1 MRKITLFFA
10 AMMTAGALC
19 AQADKTYQREDERQR
34 GYYNRP
40 WLRYEAETDK
50 CETNVEVL
58 PLSTTNA
65 HIQSEATNQMA
76 VDLVEKGD
84 YVAWTADSAAN
95 AMTIRFS
102 LPDNATALDEGTGTT
117 GTLGLYVNGVKMNV
131 WQATRNVDTVALR
144 DDILLD
150 SYWAWQYFS
159 GTKGVAYETK
169 SGSVLRMRFDEV
181 ILRIQN
187 EIPAGA
193 TFKLVKEDEN
203 SKPYTIDFVE
213 LEQAQPVAFE
223 SIVGEKVKYTGDG
236 VDLQA
241 FVNDNAGKTV
251 YLPEGKYNVPVRL
264 SIPAN
269 TTLQGAGIFFTEIF
283 FSAPFDASNYAKRG
297 LTSNSSNVKVDGMY
311 LNGTQN
317 QRYFD
322 RNQNKQPGKGF
333 NGSFGSNSVISN
345 VLVQHFECGA
355 WLTDAEGLTIKHCR
369 FRNNYADGTNVAGGC
384 KDVTVEYVSYRNN
397 GDDDMASWSSKQGR
411 PKLAENVMYRYNT
424 SECNWRASGIGMF
437 GGKGHNIN
445 HCLVLDPIE
454 GGVRF
459 DAKFK
464 GAPFDESEMMIMSDV
479 SVYRAGTVGNTS
491 TWKNT
496 VPAFW
501 FSLVDAKYDVRNI
514 KVENVDLYDSRNSA
528 ILFSTSPSSTFE
540 FSNICLENINIHN
553 ASAYGLYVKTG
564 VKGGANYYNVNF
576 EGCSL
581 DIKNDAYPEEF
592 RLYNEPC
599 AADAVFVPASD
610 GSFAVSAENGYVEV
624 SGAAAGTE
632 VAVYNMLGQ
641 KVSQK
646 TASTEGTAAFSLN
659 AGAYVVVSGN
669 IRVKIVF

>member
-1 MRKITLFFA
+1 MRRITILMSVLLA
-10 AMMTAGALC
+10 AGSLY
-19 AQADKTYQREDERQR
+19 AQADKTYQAEDNRQR

-40 WLRYEAETDK
+40 WLRYEAETGK
-50 CETNVEVL
+50 CQTNATVL
-58 PLSTTNA
+58 PASTANA
-65 HIQSEATNQMA
+65 NIQSEATNQVA
-76 VDLVEKGD
+76 VNLVNKGD
-84 YVAWTADSAAN
+84 YVEWTNEKAAN

-102 LPDNATALDEGTGTT
+102 LPDNATSSIAGTGTT
-117 GTLGLYVNGVKMNV
+117 GNVGLYVNGQKVSV
-131 WQATRNVDTVALR
+131 YQATRTTTGINESDN
-144 DDILLD
+144 ILLD
-150 SYWAWQYFS
+150 SYWAWQYFT
-159 GTKGVAYETK
+159 GRVNVAYETK

-181 ILRIQN
+181 ILRTKN

-203 SKPYTIDFVE
+203 SNPYTIDFVE

-236 VDLQA
+236 GDLQT
-241 FVNDNAGKTV
+241 FVNDNVGKTV

-264 SIPAN
+264 AIPAN
-269 TTLQGAGIFFTEIF
+269 TTLQGAGIFFTEVF
-283 FSAPFDASNYAKRG
+283 FSAPFDASNYNKRG

-322 RNQNKQPGKGF
+322 RNQNKGPGKGF

-355 WLTDAEGLTIKHCR
+355 WLEGAKSLLMQHVRI
-369 FRNNYADGTNVAGGC
+369 RNNYADGTNIASAS
-384 KDVTVEYVSYRNN
+384 KDCTMEFMSYRNN
-397 GDDDMASWSSKQGR
+397 GDDDMASWSRAG
-411 PKLAENVMYRYNT
+411 LAQNLTFRYNV
-424 SECNWRASGIGMF
+424 SECNWRASGIGIF
-437 GGKGHNIN
+437 GGKGHQVH
-445 HCLVLDPIE
+445 HCLVTDPIE
-454 GGVRF
+454 GGIRIDAQYAGRAF
-459 DAKFK
+459 DA
-464 GAPFDESEMMIMSDV
+464 SEMMVLSDI
-479 SVYRAGTVGNTS
+479 SIYNGGTVGNTS
-491 TWKNT
+491 TWNT
-496 VPAFW
+496 SAPAIL
-501 FSLVDAKYDVRNI
+501 FSMAGGKYDVQNVKI
-514 KVENVDLYDSRNSA
+514 ENVDLYDSKNSA
-528 ILFSTSPSSTFE
+528 IMFTSNVAARK

-553 ASAYGLYVKTG
+553 AGTYGLYFKTG
-564 VKGGANYYNVNF
+564 VKGSANYYNVNF
-576 EGCSL
+576 EGCSV
-581 DIKNDAYPEEF
+581 DIKNDAYPEDF
-592 RLYNEPC
+592 TLYNEPC